1 MLKKEF
7 VYQEYIR
14 REENI
19 LRAPYNPELEFYSVI
34 KSGNVEKTRELC
46 RVSFADKQGLG
57 KLSENFLQN
66 IKYHFVITIA
76 MLARYCIDGG
86 LDISTA
92 FSVSDFYIMKADKA
106 KSTAEIDE
114 LHTNACV
121 DYAQRMKKLRS
132 KKITSRP
139 VARCIDYIA
148 DHLHCKITLSE
159 LAAHVDLNP
168 SYLSRLFKRETGS
181 TISDYIMRTKL
192 ETAANMLIY
201 SDYTSTEIASI
212 LAFSDQ
218 SYFTEL
224 FHKYMGVTP
233 KKYQSMHL
241 REIEM
246 GRETEERG

>member
-7 VYQEYIR
+7 VYQEYTR

-34 KSGNVEKTRELC
+34 KSGNIEKTKELC
-46 RVSFADKQGLG
+46 SVSFADKKGLG
-57 KLSENFLQN
+57 KLSENPLQN
-66 IKYHFVITIA
+66 LKYHFVITIA

-106 KSTAEIDE
+106 KNVAEIDT
-114 LHTNACV
+114 LHTSACI
-121 DYAQRMKKLRS
+121 DYAQRMKKLRN

-139 VARCIDYIA
+139 VARCVDYIA
-148 DHLHCKITLSE
+148 DHLHCKISLGE
-159 LAAHVDLNP
+159 LADYVDLNP
-168 SYLSRLFKRETGS
+168 SYLSRLFKKETGS
-181 TISDYIMRTKL
+181 TVSEYIMRTKI
-192 ETAANMLIY
+192 ETAGNMLIY
-201 SDYTSTEIASI
+201 SEYTSTEIASI

-218 SYFTEL
+218 SYFTEM
-224 FHKYMGVTP
+224 FRKYMGVTP

-246 GRETEERG
+246 GKEGKK